1 MVIARASGDLSRS
14 SISAALRSCY
24 PDFVAK
30 KKAIALVEET
40 LPVEDAAGE
49 DELTAEFQDVQ
60 ELLDDHHL
68 VGVSMGRT
76 FPKPMWLKCWHR
88 RGRKSGQN

>member
-1 MVIARASGDLSRS
+1 
-14 SISAALRSCY
+14 
-24 PDFVAK
+24 VAK

-60 ELLDDHHL
+60 ELLDDHHV